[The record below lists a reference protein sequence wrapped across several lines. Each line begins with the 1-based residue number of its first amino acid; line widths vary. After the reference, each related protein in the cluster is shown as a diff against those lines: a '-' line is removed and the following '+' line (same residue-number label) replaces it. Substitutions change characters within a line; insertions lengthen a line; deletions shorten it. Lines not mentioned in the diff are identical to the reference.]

1 MQPKEKCAHH
11 EGLKRY
17 ILKHNGIQLDH
28 LLSSAWHRPIHYCC
42 ACPYEYDPLVWSA
55 LIVYVHM
62 WWINLVI
69 TVSRSCLIFC
79 NYSCCTY
86 GARSWDH
93 QTRDRQTRDSQTWDS
108 ETQDSET
115 RDRELKKWLIAE
127 LTHLNLTK
135 PNLWTLVGCQLPIE
149 CPSMKFKGLI

>member
-1 MQPKEKCAHH
+1 MKA
-11 EGLKRY
+11 LKDISLNIMVFNWTTYCPRP
-17 ILKHNGIQLDH
+17 GIGPFITVVLVLMNMIHWFDLH
-28 LLSSAWHRPIHYCC
+28 LLYTC
-42 ACPYEYDPLVWSA
+42 
-55 LIVYVHM
+55 M

-93 QTRDRQTRDSQTWDS
+93 QTWDSQTRDSQTWDS
-108 ETQDSET
+108 ETQDSKT